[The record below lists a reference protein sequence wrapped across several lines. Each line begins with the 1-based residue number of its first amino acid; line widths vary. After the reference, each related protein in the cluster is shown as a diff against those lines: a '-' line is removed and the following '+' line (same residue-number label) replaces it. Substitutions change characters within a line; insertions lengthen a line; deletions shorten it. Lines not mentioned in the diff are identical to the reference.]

1 MWWVSKMVTWIEEG
15 KFYGK
20 SPWTCDT
27 RHDWR
32 VGVTPDIVS
41 KDKAKG
47 LPLPKKEMWD
57 QVVAYES
64 QLVIELEA
72 YDTSGWTTK
81 FQKTSVTN
89 SMVANITHFNMHG
102 KVLESPQQYIISN
115 QYPTNISLN
124 GKGKYRV
131 VLEPLEAGE
140 GCVIPKGKKTIYF
153 TITQEIETEP
163 VYQPQSTTPTEIE
176 TQEVSAPLFIIGATG
191 IMLVISSF
199 FKKKPKDEVKSLS
212 AEDTECW
219 LCGDYISNWKP
230 NLPIDEGEFPE
241 CSECSK
247 PKYRVD
253 ITYRTVEDYGVGMG
267 IEDAPELEKG
277 WFQLNRG
284 MDGAIEEYFE
294 KAIHSSGSGFGGR
307 DVSLDFSE
315 RQWKEREILDKVRF
329 LCHNPPQGYI
339 IEARICEIINYYE
352 CDPDWKNCKY
362 CEKGGHLIL
371 IGEFNTTS
379 MQNTWK
385 KRLKSG
391 EITQKEYDE
400 WVSDIIYE
408 LGDNEDFQKAW
419 GAEERIRK
427 VGLVKGRHEMP
438 ATEFVYDEIILDENF
453 SDTILDGLPAQSRYW
468 MNRNL
473 PGTDKLELYIT
484 GFAPALTAFLIE
496 WNKAQPD
503 CELILMHYNAQN
515 GEYVKQLY
523 EMGTY

>member
-1 MWWVSKMVTWIEEG
+1 
-15 KFYGK
+15 
-20 SPWTCDT
+20 
-27 RHDWR
+27 
-32 VGVTPDIVS
+32 
-41 KDKAKG
+41 
-47 LPLPKKEMWD
+47 MWD

-81 FQKTSVTN
+81 FQKTSVKN

-212 AEDTECW
+212 AE
-219 LCGDYISNWKP
+219 
-230 NLPIDEGEFPE
+230 
-241 CSECSK
+241 
-247 PKYRVD
+247 
-253 ITYRTVEDYGVGMG
+253 
-267 IEDAPELEKG
+267 
-277 WFQLNRG
+277 
-284 MDGAIEEYFE
+284 
-294 KAIHSSGSGFGGR
+294 
-307 DVSLDFSE
+307 
-315 RQWKEREILDKVRF
+315 
-329 LCHNPPQGYI
+329 
-339 IEARICEIINYYE
+339 
-352 CDPDWKNCKY
+352 
-362 CEKGGHLIL
+362 
-371 IGEFNTTS
+371 
-379 MQNTWK
+379 
-385 KRLKSG
+385 
-391 EITQKEYDE
+391 
-400 WVSDIIYE
+400 
-408 LGDNEDFQKAW
+408 
-419 GAEERIRK
+419 ERIRK

-438 ATEFVYDEIILDENF
+438 ATEFVYDEITLDENF